1 METLHNPL
9 DDDFGG
15 RQGLSLS
22 TRGRDSLSETARWAK
37 FLSILTFIFAGFI
50 ALIGIFAG
58 TFFSAMGLDTGLP
71 IAGGALTIFYLFIA
85 GLTFLPGLFMYRF
98 ATYAKQ
104 AVRDQSTGALDDSL
118 VNMKSLFKFYGIA
131 TLIVLVIYGL
141 IFLIAIVSGVGT
153 AMF

>member
-1 METLHNPL
+1 METFHNPL

-15 RQGLSLS
+15 RQGLSLT
-22 TRGRDSLSETARWAK
+22 TRGRDNLGETARWAK
-37 FLSILTFIFAGFI
+37 FLAIMTFIFAGFI

-58 TFFSAMGLDTGLP
+58 TFFQLMGLDMYVPVG
-71 IAGGALTIFYLFIA
+71 AGLTIFYLFLG

-118 VNMKSLFKFYGIA
+118 VNMKALFKFYGIL
-131 TLIVLVIYGL
+131 TLIMLVIYGL
-141 IFLIAIVSGVGT
+141 FFLIAIVGGIGAAFS
-153 AMF
+153 